1 VSLNGETNKISPVL
15 GRTPTKAGGGLL
27 AAGLAVAALA
37 ALLVQPQPARGFELG
52 LTDPVFA
59 DPDAATRTTWLDRAG
74 TARAGLILIA
84 VGWET
89 VAPDTPPPGFNAA
102 NPADPAYDWTR
113 LDHAVLDA
121 TARGFR
127 VAIIFTRAP
136 RWAEGPGRP
145 SFAVAP
151 DGSWMPN
158 AAHVGDFT
166 RAIATRYSGQFMG
179 LPAVRH
185 WQLWAEPNLGINLS
199 PQFIGKREV
208 GHEVYRPML
217 DSFYANLKAVS
228 PQNQVITGGTA
239 PYGGLTP
246 ASGLAFQRMQPLTFW
261 RGLLCL
267 QPRKKGKKGR
277 KKRGRR
283 TATLAAAGCTP
294 PRFDI
299 AAHHPINVG
308 APTRHAINP
317 DDASTPDI
325 GKVRRVIRAAVGNK
339 PIWGTEIWWNSNPP
353 GRGVPLKTQA
363 RYLSQSFYILW
374 KQGVPVVVWFE
385 IRDLQPVTGHP
396 IPTSGIFFRDGR
408 PKPAFQAF
416 RFPFAVE
423 RLSRSRVRVWGMAP
437 GPGPVSIETRRGRR
451 VKTLAAGGDRV
462 FVGVI
467 RFRRNARL
475 RATQGSESSLV
486 APEFTTKKRR

>member
-1 VSLNGETNKISPVL
+1 MFPVRGL
-15 GRTPTKAGGGLL
+15 ALTKAGGCGVL
-27 AAGLAVAALA
+27 AAALA
-37 ALLVQPQPARGFELG
+37 TVALAIGSIQPQTARGFEVG

-59 DPDAATRTTWLDRAG
+59 DPDGATRNTWLDRAQ

-89 VAPDTPPPGFNAA
+89 VAPDRPPPGFDAA

-113 LDHAVLDA
+113 LDQAVLDA

-145 SFAVAP
+145 SFTDAP
-151 DGSWMPN
+151 DGTWMPN
-158 AAHVGDFT
+158 PADVGNFT

-185 WQLWAEPNLGINLS
+185 WQLWAEPNLGVNLS
-199 PQFIGKREV
+199 PQFIGKRAV
-208 GHEVYRPML
+208 GYDVYRPML
-217 DSFYANLKAVS
+217 DAFYANLKAVS
-228 PQNQVITGGTA
+228 PLNQVITGGTA

-246 ASGLAFQRMQPLTFW
+246 AGGLAFQRMQPLTFW
-261 RGLLCL
+261 RGLLC
-267 QPRKKGKKGR
+267 QQARKKKK
-277 KKRGRR
+277 KKRKRR
-283 TATLAAAGCTP
+283 AASSAAIPGCTP

-308 APTRHAINP
+308 APTRRAINA

-325 GKVRRVIRAAVGNK
+325 GKLRRIIRAAVGNR

-353 GRGVPLKTQA
+353 GRGVSLKTHA

-374 KQGVPVVVWFE
+374 KQRVPVVVWFE
-385 IRDLQPVTGHP
+385 IRDLQPVTGSP
-396 IPTSGIFFRDGR
+396 IPTSGLFFRDGL
-408 PKPAFQAF
+408 PKPAFRAF
-416 RFPFAVE
+416 NFPFAVE
-423 RLSRSRVRVWGMAP
+423 RLSRARVQVWGMAP
-437 GPGPVSIETRRGRR
+437 ASGPVSIETRRGRR

-462 FVGVI
+462 FAGVI
-467 RFRRNARL
+467 RFRRTARL
-475 RATQGSESSLV
+475 KATQGSESSLV

>member
-1 VSLNGETNKISPVL
+1 VKGQALI
-15 GRTPTKAGGGLL
+15 RAGGRGLL
-27 AAGLAVAALA
+27 AAALATAALA
-37 ALLVQPQPARGFELG
+37 VLSIQPQAARGFEVG
-52 LTDPVFA
+52 LTDPVFT
-59 DPDAATRTTWLDRAG
+59 DPDGATRTTWLDRAR

-89 VAPDTPPPGFNAA
+89 VAPDARSPGFNAA

-113 LDHAVLDA
+113 LDQAVLDA

-145 SFAVAP
+145 SFTDAP

-158 AAHVGDFT
+158 PADVGDFT
-166 RAIATRYSGQFMG
+166 RAIATRYSGRFMG

-199 PQFIGKREV
+199 PQFIRKRAV
-208 GHEVYRPML
+208 GYEVYRPML
-217 DSFYANLKAVS
+217 DAFYANLKAVS
-228 PQNQVITGGTA
+228 SQNVVITGGTA

-246 ASGLAFQRMQPLTFW
+246 AGGLAFQRMQPLTFW

-267 QPRKKGKKGR
+267 QAGKKSKKGR
-277 KKRGRR
+277 KKRRR
-283 TATLAAAGCTP
+283 RAATLAAAGCTP
-294 PRFDI
+294 PRFDV

-308 APTRHAINP
+308 APTRRAINA

-325 GKVRRVIRAAVGNK
+325 GKLRRIIRAGVGNK
-339 PIWGTEIWWNSNPP
+339 PIWGTEIWWNSKPP
-353 GRGVPLKTQA
+353 GRGVSLKTQA

-385 IRDLQPVTGHP
+385 IRDLQPVAGHP
-396 IPTSGIFFRDGR
+396 IPTSGLFFRDGR

-437 GPGPVSIETRRGRR
+437 ASGPVSIETRRGRR

-467 RFRRNARL
+467 RSRRMARL
-475 RATQGSESSLV
+475 KATQGSESSLM
-486 APEFTTKKRR
+486 APEFATKKRR